1 MWGKLRSTALT
12 SPIDPN
18 VYLAQYST
26 ITDVLDMLRLVT
38 RRCLARSAGIFAS
51 APIPLHRYT
60 AFRLPDFKAITVARR
75 WQSSAAIKELDLDLE
90 AELTLSTRATELP
103 LSTDQVVLRPYQETA
118 ITACLDALESGLTR
132 IGVSSPTGS
141 GKTTMFMSL
150 IPKILAQQEKTRT
163 LILVGS
169 VELASQAEGAAKR
182 LLGPDWSVEVEQGKR
197 TASGTADV

>member
-1 MWGKLRSTALT
+1 
-12 SPIDPN
+12 
-18 VYLAQYST
+18 
-26 ITDVLDMLRLVT
+26 MLRLLP
-38 RRCLARSAGIFAS
+38 RRCFARSAGSFIS
-51 APIPLHRYT
+51 ALVPFHRYT
-60 AFRLPDFKAITVARR
+60 AFRPNFKAITVARR
-75 WQSSAAIKELDLDLE
+75 WQSSAVIKELDLDLE
-90 AELTLSTRATELP
+90 AELTTSTRATESPLP
-103 LSTDQVVLRPYQETA
+103 TDQVVLRPYQETA